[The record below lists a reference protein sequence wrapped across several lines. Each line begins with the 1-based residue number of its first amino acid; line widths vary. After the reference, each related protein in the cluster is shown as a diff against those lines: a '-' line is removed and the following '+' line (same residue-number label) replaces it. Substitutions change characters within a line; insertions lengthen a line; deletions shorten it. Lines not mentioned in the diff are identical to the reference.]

1 MFNSYVNVYQR
12 VSINYGMGRL
22 EQRFVSSLIRYTQ
35 ELWDFHGNFMDLIGC
50 KWVMDFTMGFF
61 MVFSKPLG

>member
-1 MFNSYVNVYQR
+1 
-12 VSINYGMGRL
+12 MGRL
-22 EQRFVSSLIRYTQ
+22 EQRFVSSLMRYTQ